1 LLKATGT
8 LGKLLNVA
16 FDKNG
21 HPFNVQL
28 SGCEALFVRPV
39 IGPDGG
45 EMLVDQTVEI
55 IRELWKS
62 TGYQTRKTAL

>member
-1 LLKATGT
+1 LS
-8 LGKLLNVA
+8 VA
-16 FDKNG
+16 FDENG

-28 SGCEALFVRPV
+28 SGCGALFGRPF

-45 EMLVDQTVEI
+45 EMLADQTVEI
-55 IRELWKS
+55 IREPWKS